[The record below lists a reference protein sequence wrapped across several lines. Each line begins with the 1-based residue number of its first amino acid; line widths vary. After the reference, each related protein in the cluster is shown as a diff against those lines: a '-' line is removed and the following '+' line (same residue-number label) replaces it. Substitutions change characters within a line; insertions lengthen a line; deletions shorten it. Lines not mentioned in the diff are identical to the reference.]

1 MAAQQPSRVHEFF
14 RKRLVALKRKPQ
26 MIPLIALGIAF
37 VYYSFNLTHIADTT
51 ALING
56 PHMGLA
62 EFATM
67 LFSVLSLVCC
77 MNAFPY
83 RKKTNIPMLVLMI
96 VMVGVIIFCD
106 IYYGGRITAAVT
118 RAENQISM
126 EGNNIFIAQART
138 VLKVH
143 TVMLFISLGLVV
155 LLPVYSKL
163 LRKINTNINIEENG
177 GMSKIDLS
185 SEDA

>member
-1 MAAQQPSRVHEFF
+1 MAKKPSRVHEFF

-37 VYYSFNLTHIADTT
+37 IYYSLNLTHVADTT

-62 EFATM
+62 EFVTM

-83 RKKTNIPMLVLMI
+83 RKKVNVPMLCLMVI
-96 VMVGVIIFCD
+96 LVGAMIFCD

-126 EGNNIFIAQART
+126 EGNNIFIAHARNM
-138 VLKVH
+138 LNIH
-143 TVMLFISLGLVV
+143 TVMLIISLALTA

-177 GMSKIDLS
+177 GMSTIDLS

>member
-1 MAAQQPSRVHEFF
+1 MAKQPSGVKEFF

-37 VYYSFNLTHIADTT
+37 IYYSLNLTHVADTT

-56 PHMGLA
+56 PQMGLS
-62 EFATM
+62 EFVTM

-83 RKKTNIPMLVLMI
+83 RKKVNIPMLILMI
-96 VMVGVIIFCD
+96 LLVCVVLYCD
-106 IYYGGRITAAVT
+106 YYYGGRIVAATT
-118 RAENQISM
+118 REENRISM
-126 EGNNIFIAQART
+126 EGNNSFIAQAKT
-138 VLKVH
+138 
-143 TVMLFISLGLVV
+143 MLNIHMIMLVISLALTA

-177 GMSKIDLS
+177 GMSSIDLS
-185 SEDA
+185 AEDA

>member
-1 MAAQQPSRVHEFF
+1 MANKPSRVHEFF

-26 MIPLIALGIAF
+26 MIPLIALGISF
-37 VYYSFNLTHIADTT
+37 VYYSLNLTHVADTT

-56 PHMGLA
+56 PQMGLA
-62 EFATM
+62 EFVTM

-83 RKKTNIPMLVLMI
+83 RKKTNVPMLVLMI
-96 VMVGVIIFCD
+96 LLVGIVIYCD
-106 IYYGGRITAAVT
+106 IYYGGRIVAATT

-126 EGNNIFIAQART
+126 EGNNIFIAQAKAM
-138 VLKVH
+138 LNVH
-143 TVMLFISLGLVV
+143 TVMLIISLALVV

-177 GMSKIDLS
+177 GMSRIDLS
-185 SEDA
+185 AEDA